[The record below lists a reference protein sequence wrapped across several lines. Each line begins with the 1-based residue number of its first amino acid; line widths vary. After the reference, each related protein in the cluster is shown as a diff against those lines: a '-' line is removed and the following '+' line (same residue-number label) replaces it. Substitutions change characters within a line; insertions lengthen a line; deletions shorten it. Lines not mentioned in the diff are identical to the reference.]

1 MTLLPA
7 NYLTWCHSH
16 ENALNHPL
24 TQPKNS
30 SQHHKN
36 IDHRTRK
43 GTHST
48 FMVSHCAV
56 HTIRDHNA
64 ATSCAWRAP
73 SILYRLGAWFFS
85 YISASVAFF
94 GFSFYLIGRRES
106 GFIRSFIY
114 QRDAIRR
121 FLIAHF
127 CSYSI
132 ISVGYAFLFYLA
144 TKPLYG
150 HYSLIELSRLLASF
164 YTSYLFFTCIGLG
177 IAALPIKFSTSST
190 LFSLMSFLMLISGYT
205 GAVQGPATPHSL
217 TLLNPLYLST
227 KLFNNELSLLN
238 SFSAALVSAL
248 IALYLTGRYFRVQPI
263 WSRY

>member
-1 MTLLPA
+1 MKMHLTILSLNPRIVVYITRILITEHAREPTALLWSAIAPCI
-7 NYLTWCHSH
+7 LFVIT
-16 ENALNHPL
+16 
-24 TQPKNS
+24 TQ
-30 SQHHKN
+30 QHH
-36 IDHRTRK
+36 
-43 GTHST
+43 
-48 FMVSHCAV
+48 
-56 HTIRDHNA
+56 
-64 ATSCAWRAP
+64 AP
-73 SILYRLGAWFFS
+73 GAPPPSYTGSAAWFFS

-150 HYSLIELSRLLASF
+150 YYSLIELSRLLASF

-227 KLFNNELSLLN
+227 KLFNNELSLPN